1 MKLIGW
7 QNGRCGVVWRG
18 VAIER
23 RDLPRK
29 QPTEGQKTPESSFK
43 VSMIPI
49 NLLRV
54 NITVHTKC
62 RWSVCGYIGHKIRN
76 DHDEKCG

>member
-23 RDLPRK
+23 KGPGPTAETTNGRPEDPRVI
-29 QPTEGQKTPESSFK
+29 F
-43 VSMIPI
+43 
-49 NLLRV
+49 
-54 NITVHTKC
+54 
-62 RWSVCGYIGHKIRN
+62 
-76 DHDEKCG
+76 

>member
-23 RDLPRK
+23 LKGPGPTAETTNGRPEDPRVI
-29 QPTEGQKTPESSFK
+29 F
-43 VSMIPI
+43 
-49 NLLRV
+49 
-54 NITVHTKC
+54 
-62 RWSVCGYIGHKIRN
+62 
-76 DHDEKCG
+76 

>member
-23 RDLPRK
+23 GRDRGLGGTAETTNGRPEDPRVI
-29 QPTEGQKTPESSFK
+29 F
-43 VSMIPI
+43 
-49 NLLRV
+49 
-54 NITVHTKC
+54 
-62 RWSVCGYIGHKIRN
+62 
-76 DHDEKCG
+76 